1 MSNNFANK
9 FKVICNN
16 NQVEE
21 FDSRINYGNI
31 RSNIHFLRKTN
42 VLNKK
47 QRILEIGSGV
57 GSLLNHLYK
66 KGYNIIGVD
75 IDRER
80 VEKGKCFYGNIPL
93 YCIKDDTLPFKANG
107 FDVVMSFDV
116 LEHIPDTDLHLEQV
130 GRVLKRNG
138 RYLLQTPNKYTN
150 SIFETI
156 RHKSFTRWRKGHCSL
171 HSYREIIDRFRSNGF
186 DVEFHDIP
194 VVNDF
199 FKKKVYRYMGALGLF
214 LLRIFNPDKF
224 PICMRTNFYVEAK
237 NVSGPRK

>member
-1 MSNNFANK
+1 MSENVTDK
-9 FKVICNN
+9 FKVSCSIE
-16 NQVEE
+16 QVEE

-31 RSNIHFLRKTN
+31 RSNIYFLRKTN
-42 VLNKK
+42 VLSKK

-57 GSLLNHLYK
+57 GSLLNHLHK
-66 KGYNIIGVD
+66 KGYDIIGVD

-80 VEKGKCFYGNIPL
+80 VEKGKHLYGDIPL
-93 YCIKDDTLPFKANG
+93 YCIKDEILPFKADE

-116 LEHIPDTDLHLEQV
+116 LEHIPNTDLHLEQV

-156 RHKSFTRWRKGHCSL
+156 RHKSFTKWREGHCSL

-186 DVEFHDIP
+186 NVEFHDIP

-199 FKKKVYRYMGALGLF
+199 FKKKMYRYTGSLGLV
-214 LLRIFNPDKF
+214 LLRILNPDKF
-224 PICMRTNFYVEAK
+224 PMCMRTNFYIEAK